1 MTAVSVGI
9 PQTKFE
15 RPNASEAAGLL
26 RIVKSEYRGK
36 DWFDGVGEAEFA
48 RALIGVGVGMWRL
61 REPTAKVYFVS
72 HVDAA
77 NDILAL
83 LGMAE
88 VSGDAVLAAII
99 ATAEIPWR
107 RADRSLGQLLEVALN
122 RDAGLPYEN
131 KWRDLLTGTANLL
144 TPLPARPLMAPPSP
158 ATFTTID
165 DWSGKS
171 IGSIATGAKSDD
183 GIAAG
188 LLLSP
193 SARGWQGGGAP
204 LADLGLRAPWRC
216 RRAHSHQNRGSRTE
230 AHDGARGNTPA
241 GACGPRPVTARIGLP
256 APRAALPNV
265 GVKAR
270 PRGRNL
276 FNRGS
281 TVAMRKQV

>member
-26 RIVKSEYRGK
+26 RIVKSEYRRK

-61 REPTAKVYFVS
+61 REPTAKVYF
-72 HVDAA
+72 
-77 NDILAL
+77 
-83 LGMAE
+83 E

-99 ATAEIPWR
+99 ATAEMPWR

-171 IGSIATGAKSDD
+171 IRFDSYG
-183 GIAAG
+183 
-188 LLLSP
+188 
-193 SARGWQGGGAP
+193 R
-204 LADLGLRAPWRC
+204 
-216 RRAHSHQNRGSRTE
+216 E
-230 AHDGARGNTPA
+230 
-241 GACGPRPVTARIGLP
+241 IG
-256 APRAALPNV
+256 
-265 GVKAR
+265 
-270 PRGRNL
+270 
-276 FNRGS
+276 
-281 TVAMRKQV
+281 